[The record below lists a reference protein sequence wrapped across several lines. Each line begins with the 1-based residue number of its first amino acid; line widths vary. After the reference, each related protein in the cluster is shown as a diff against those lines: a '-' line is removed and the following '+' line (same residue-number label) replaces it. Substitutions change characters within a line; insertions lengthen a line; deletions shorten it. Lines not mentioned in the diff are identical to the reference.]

1 MFILNVEPLSSQLQF
16 PSLQD
21 LTSWQYT
28 HKDPQ
33 HKVLSG
39 GAAPSRD
46 WMGWDVSEWLVYYP
60 GLICPY
66 APLP

>member
-46 WMGWDVSEWLVYYP
+46 
-60 GLICPY
+60 
-66 APLP
+66 